1 MNPAPKDRKEQ
12 SGAEPQLGQDSKE
25 SKDPQKQQQTG
36 AGRDKQQQQ
45 QSGTGQQYGE
55 GSYSGTR
62 QYNEGVKEHMQH
74 HDIER
79 EARDAEP
86 RTAAEEKDMREAE
99 RVGRSKSRGEGAT
112 PDGNAADEGAEG
124 ERDPNT

>member
-1 MNPAPKDRKEQ
+1 MNGEKDRKQ
-12 SGAEPQLGQDSKE
+12 DPGREPQLGQDSKDA
-25 SKDPQKQQQTG
+25 KDPQKQQQTG
-36 AGRDKQQQQ
+36 TGERKQQQ

-79 EARDAEP
+79 EARDAAP
-86 RTAAEEKDMREAE
+86 RSAAEEQEMKKAE
-99 RVGRSKSRGEGAT
+99 RVARGKSRGEGAT
-112 PDGNAADEGAEG
+112 PDGDAADEGG
-124 ERDPNT
+124 SERDPNT

>member
-1 MNPAPKDRKEQ
+1 MSAGKDGKQED
-12 SGAEPQLGQDSKE
+12 SGREPQMGQDAKDL
-25 SKDPQKQQQTG
+25 KDPAK
-36 AGRDKQQQQ
+36 QQQ

-62 QYNEGVKEHMQH
+62 QYNEGMKEHVKH

-86 RTAAEEKDMREAE
+86 RSAAEEREMEEAE
-99 RVGRSKSRGEGAT
+99 RIGRSKSRGEGAV
-112 PDGNAADEGAEG
+112 DGEDRPDEGKTA
-124 ERDPNT
+124 

>member
-1 MNPAPKDRKEQ
+1 MTDKRKDP
-12 SGAEPQLGQDSKE
+12 PQQDS
-25 SKDPQKQQQTG
+25 
-36 AGRDKQQQQ
+36 RQQQ

-62 QYNEGVKEHMQH
+62 QYNEGVKKHMEE

-86 RTAAEEKDMREAE
+86 RSAAEAQEMERAE
-99 RVGRSKSRGEGAT
+99 QVGRSKSRGEGTA
-112 PDGNAADEGAEG
+112 PDGNAADPDAQEK
-124 ERDPNT
+124 